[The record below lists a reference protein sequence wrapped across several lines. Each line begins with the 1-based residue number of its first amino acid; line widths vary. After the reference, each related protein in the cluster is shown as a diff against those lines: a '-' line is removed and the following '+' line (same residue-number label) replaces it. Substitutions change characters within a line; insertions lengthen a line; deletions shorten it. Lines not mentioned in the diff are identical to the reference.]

1 MSEGPGGGRSL
12 ALSGVPRGRRA
23 GSSLLPPP
31 HLPGPPP
38 PDPSLTA
45 VPRRRKNVVDAVA
58 VFLEDCEG
66 ALKYVVRGREL
77 GWGLTAP

>member
-1 MSEGPGGGRSL
+1 M
-12 ALSGVPRGRRA
+12 
-23 GSSLLPPP
+23 LLPPP
-31 HLPGPPP
+31 RLPGPPP
-38 PDPSLTA
+38 PGPSLTA

-66 ALKYVVRGREL
+66 TLKYVVRGREL